1 MITRTVFGRGTDMNA
16 KYDFQYILVM
26 RCLSEMERAGIITP
40 QEYVRAQKLA
50 QKELNP
56 QAVWR

>member
-1 MITRTVFGRGTDMNA
+1 MNA
-16 KYDFQYILVM
+16 KYDLQYILVM
-26 RCLSEMERAGIITP
+26 RCLSEMERAGVITP
-40 QEYVRAQKLA
+40 QEYARAQKLA

>member
-1 MITRTVFGRGTDMNA
+1 MNA

-40 QEYVRAQKLA
+40 QEYARTQKLA